1 MIMTIAQMATG
12 HNASDAALI
21 MQLSN
26 QSGMSAGAS
35 ANAASEAN
43 SLSNSMNQDLMDWV
57 ASLRPAR
64 YIFIARK
71 NLKRMMV
78 RDGMMRGRGL
88 MMKGRGFMFL
98 LYIY

>member
-64 YIFIARK
+64 YVHDILEFVIGYAILADL
-71 NLKRMMV
+71 NFFFAGIST
-78 RDGMMRGRGL
+78 DEA
-88 MMKGRGFMFL
+88 
-98 LYIY
+98 

>member
-1 MIMTIAQMATG
+1 MTPTLSDPTPPPT
-12 HNASDAALI
+12 NAGEGKRRETRESKLGEGI
-21 MQLSN
+21 N
-26 QSGMSAGAS
+26 Q
-35 ANAASEAN
+35 
-43 SLSNSMNQDLMDWV
+43 
-57 ASLRPAR
+57 
-64 YIFIARK
+64 K

>member
-1 MIMTIAQMATG
+1 MKKHGSLRPFDEPVFEPFLCPRSDDSEMIMTIAQMATG

-26 QSGMSAGAS
+26 QSGLSPGAS

-43 SLSNSMNQDLMDWV
+43 SLSHSMNQDLMDWV

-64 YIFIARK
+64 FEAEK
-71 NLKRMMV
+71 
-78 RDGMMRGRGL
+78 
-88 MMKGRGFMFL
+88 
-98 LYIY
+98 